1 MLADGYTLKANQCF
15 SREATWRGAGE
26 ASAEKS
32 RRRGV
37 APSNLA
43 DEFFQPQSMLSMS
56 LK

>member
-15 SREATWRGAGE
+15 SRETTWRGAGE
-26 ASAEKS
+26 VLAEKS
-32 RRRGV
+32 RRRGD